1 MTTKDALGARGLP
14 ALATGLM
21 LVAGVVVGVAI
32 ATQSLET
39 RRMINAVGG
48 LLWLGGAAVLIRS
61 LWESSRRAVAGLTA
75 VTVIVVLV
83 LAVKPVDLALSIAG
97 FAVGG
102 AIVALVGRDRPA
114 AWALLVPAA
123 WLPIHLTYGVLKGFV
138 LPHGQVRTDPPPTAA
153 LVPFSMVV
161 AALVAGLVVDWWLS
175 RRSEAALGA

>member
-61 LWESSRRAVAGLTA
+61 LWESSRRAVAAETCRGCCDQGLSERQ
-75 VTVIVVLV
+75 
-83 LAVKPVDLALSIAG
+83 K
-97 FAVGG
+97 
-102 AIVALVGRDRPA
+102 
-114 AWALLVPAA
+114 
-123 WLPIHLTYGVLKGFV
+123 
-138 LPHGQVRTDPPPTAA
+138 
-153 LVPFSMVV
+153 
-161 AALVAGLVVDWWLS
+161 S
-175 RRSEAALGA
+175 RRCRALQK